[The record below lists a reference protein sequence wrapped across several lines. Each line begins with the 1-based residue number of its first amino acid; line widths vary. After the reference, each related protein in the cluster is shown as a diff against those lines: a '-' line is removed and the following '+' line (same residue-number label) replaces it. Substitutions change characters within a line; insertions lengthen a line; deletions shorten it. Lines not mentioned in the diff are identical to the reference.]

1 MKNNHNFFWFFRIS
15 WVNFKK
21 NIPAHGI
28 SLGITTVI
36 IGILFLINILYFSG
50 VQFIDAINS
59 ENSIVIKKE
68 MHEYSDILT
77 LETVQKIDQSLKG
90 IPTVRSSYDFFLKI
104 PTSIHLNYANL
115 VQFTTDIFFEAYDFE
130 VLKKGKYTQLHEP
143 EAGKIWII
151 LPSKIIF
158 LLNNTAF
165 DSITRDTIG
174 FLNGEIFFWKST
186 VSEWK
191 NMKSESFYVEGLSDD
206 LPVYAVAIDFWTI
219 FPLLDHFHMAK
230 DKMKV
235 MEMKINYGKSDDLER
250 IQRVLKDIE
259 LQHQSTFVHQN
270 IGEENET
277 LKNRYSM
284 FIRLIGSVTIVSIIG
299 MILYIF
305 SLKTALSLEKNKKNI
320 QTLKYLGLGNF
331 SITNIYFL
339 EYLMVFLGSFMI
351 FFITSALSTET
362 MRNYTGNTIA
372 FMIWMTNFR
381 YETHYGV
388 LLIECIGILACM
400 YFIMWKVVSKKI

>member
-1 MKNNHNFFWFFRIS
+1 
-15 WVNFKK
+15 
-21 NIPAHGI
+21 
-28 SLGITTVI
+28 
-36 IGILFLINILYFSG
+36 
-50 VQFIDAINS
+50 
-59 ENSIVIKKE
+59 
-68 MHEYSDILT
+68 
-77 LETVQKIDQSLKG
+77 
-90 IPTVRSSYDFFLKI
+90 
-104 PTSIHLNYANL
+104 
-115 VQFTTDIFFEAYDFE
+115 
-130 VLKKGKYTQLHEP
+130 
-143 EAGKIWII
+143 
-151 LPSKIIF
+151 
-158 LLNNTAF
+158 
-165 DSITRDTIG
+165 
-174 FLNGEIFFWKST
+174 
-186 VSEWK
+186 
-191 NMKSESFYVEGLSDD
+191 
-206 LPVYAVAIDFWTI
+206 
-219 FPLLDHFHMAK
+219 MAK

-372 FMIWMTNFR
+372 FMI
-381 YETHYGV
+381 
-388 LLIECIGILACM
+388 
-400 YFIMWKVVSKKI
+400 